1 MSAPD
6 SNPVAAAASGRK
18 TLLVALAVCLVCS
31 IVVASAAVLLKPLQA
46 ANREAERKRI
56 IVVELSG
63 LMQPGLT
70 VAQAYQRVEAR
81 LVELAVGTEVAT
93 GATGAEVDGLDPE
106 TFDIARAGKDPALS
120 APLARNEDL
129 AQIGRKPKYM
139 PIYRIRGDDG
149 KLKTLILPVYG
160 YGLWSTMYGFIA
172 LEGDLRTVRGFMF
185 YQHGETPGLGGEI
198 DNPKWRAQW
207 QGKVVFDEQWRARVE
222 LVKGTV
228 DQSSPDAQ
236 HQIDGLAGATVTAR
250 GVINLVNFWLG
261 DQGYAPYLA
270 RLRDERN

>member
-6 SNPVAAAASGRK
+6 SNPVAAAAPAESGRK

-31 IVVASAAVLLKPLQA
+31 IVVASAAVLLKPIQA

-56 IVVELSG
+56 LVEIAG

-70 VAQAYQRVEAR
+70 VAQAYERVEAR
-81 LVELAVGTEVAT
+81 LVELATGAEVAT
-93 GATGAEVDGLDPE
+93 GTEVDGLDPE
-106 TFDIARAGKDPALS
+106 TFDIARAGKDHALS
-120 APLARNEDL
+120 APLARNEDV
-129 AQIGRKPKYM
+129 AQIKRKPKYL
-139 PIYRIRGDDG
+139 PVYRISGDDSE
-149 KLKTLILPVYG
+149 LKTLILPVYG

-185 YQHGETPGLGGEI
+185 YQHAETPGLGGEI
-198 DNPKWRAQW
+198 GNPRWLAQW
-207 QGKVVFDEQWRARVE
+207 QGKLAFDEQWRARIA

-250 GVINLVNFWLG
+250 GVTNLLNFWLG

-270 RLRDERN
+270 RLRDERS